1 METEQEWEFIKN
13 AIQNREG
20 GKYGEWFIGLE
31 MNLTIGNW
39 TWING
44 KPLTIDKWT
53 RSNPDPADFY
63 GLIHREYPTG
73 YKGSFS
79 TIIDNIERGWICEKE
94 SGTDQDQIKETILAV
109 SKIIIMH
116 ESELTIGSLFP
127 PFPPLYQPL

>member
-20 GKYGEWFIGLE
+20 SQLGEWFIGLE

-44 KPLTIDKWT
+44 KPLTIDKWQ

-63 GLIHREYPTG
+63 GLIHKEYPAG

-79 TIIDNIERGWICEKE
+79 TIRDNIERGWICEKE

-116 ESELTIGSLFP
+116 ESELTIGCLFP
-127 PFPPLYQPL
+127 PFSP